1 MFRNSGLHYSS
12 VKLGSSDSMDSQV
25 FRSGNFSTSGVFNLE
40 AIENRRAEC
49 GLSLSCEP
57 YIGNSNRPDELGFVE
72 DVCLSCEKY
81 VSNIWMYK
89 QETKA
94 KFHLPSRTP
103 TLTWKLCK
111 FVFLLMQKFHPQVP
125 AAGHR
130 REPVRFFG
138 GRSSICF
145 TGWDSC
151 IICWRR

>member
-1 MFRNSGLHYSS
+1 
-12 VKLGSSDSMDSQV
+12 MDSQV

-72 DVCLSCEKY
+72 DVYLSCEKY

-125 AAGHR
+125 AAGHLVTLFF
-130 REPVRFFG
+130 REQKTRFAFLG
-138 GRSSICF
+138 LELPRNKLLLPSCGAASRS
-145 TGWDSC
+145 
-151 IICWRR
+151 